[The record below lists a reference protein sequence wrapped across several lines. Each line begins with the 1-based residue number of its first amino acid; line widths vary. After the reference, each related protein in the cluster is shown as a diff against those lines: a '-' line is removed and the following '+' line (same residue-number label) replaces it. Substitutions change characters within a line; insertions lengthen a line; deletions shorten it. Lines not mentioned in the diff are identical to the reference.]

1 MALLKKS
8 GIIVPCSPAM
18 AFSLIGFAAVLSIY
32 FQTKVLEKFKHDSVS
47 FNMFPYEENH
57 NNKIIPSDD
66 GPVKEEHLSSSILT
80 RRQNL
85 IEFDT
90 THKTHYHD
98 QSPKCMEEVM
108 PQLLNTW
115 RDAKE
120 SICEHEDTSIDKYTL
135 QTWEYHPTLHM
146 YRNIVLNS
154 IRSEVD
160 TANLNSTACQELNKR
175 SQ

>member
-1 MALLKKS
+1 MY
-8 GIIVPCSPAM
+8 G
-18 AFSLIGFAAVLSIY
+18 
-32 FQTKVLEKFKHDSVS
+32 
-47 FNMFPYEENH
+47 
-57 NNKIIPSDD
+57 
-66 GPVKEEHLSSSILT
+66 
-80 RRQNL
+80 
-85 IEFDT
+85 
-90 THKTHYHD
+90 
-98 QSPKCMEEVM
+98 EVM
-108 PQLLNTW
+108 PQLFHAL

-175 SQ
+175 SQYVALGSSRE